1 MRITERC
8 PGFLKLHA
16 LKSDHELESD
26 CNYIERMTRSNT
38 RGWERILSTL
48 LLLPAMIGWCEEQ
61 HGGEQLKLQRDE
73 GESEFLGELNNVTLE
88 MAVGINGSSR
98 ESSKRMIIQ
107 SSMEQMKNSVDAV
120 AAACHDRVVGGDT
133 ESAYEA
139 SRR

>member
-1 MRITERC
+1 MERC
-8 PGFLKLHA
+8 PGFLQLHA

-88 MAVGINGSSR
+88 MAVGIN
-98 ESSKRMIIQ
+98 
-107 SSMEQMKNSVDAV
+107 
-120 AAACHDRVVGGDT
+120 
-133 ESAYEA
+133 
-139 SRR
+139 

>member
-107 SSMEQMKNSVDAV
+107 SSMEQMINSVDAV
-120 AAACHDRVVGGDT
+120 AAACHDWVAGGDT
-133 ESAYEA
+133 ESTYEA